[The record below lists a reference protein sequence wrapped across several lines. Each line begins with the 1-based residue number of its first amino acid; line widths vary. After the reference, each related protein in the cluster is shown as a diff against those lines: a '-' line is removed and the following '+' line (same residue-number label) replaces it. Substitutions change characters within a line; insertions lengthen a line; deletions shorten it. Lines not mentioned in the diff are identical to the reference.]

1 MDIKKQIAINN
12 KFMETFKKTLIDNN
26 INSFELIK
34 NFENYEQNDLIDP
47 ISEKI
52 LKIML
57 NEPYFKDLKEANSL
71 VKFRILQQKLKIIAS
86 QIKDI
91 NIVKRLSILINN

>member
-1 MDIKKQIAINN
+1 MDIKNQIAINN

-26 INSFELIK
+26 INSLDLIK
-34 NFENYEQNDLIDP
+34 SFENYENTDLIDP

-57 NEPYFKDLKEANSL
+57 NEPYFKDLKEANAL
-71 VKFRILQQKLKIIAS
+71 VKFRFLQNKLKIIVS
-86 QIKDI
+86 QINDI
-91 NIVKRLSILINN
+91 NIVKRLSILRNT